1 MNLRGLFHLGVVYIL
16 WGSTYLGIR
25 IAVQEG
31 SGFPP
36 MIMSA
41 TRVFA
46 GSLILYGLARF
57 VQKQSFHLSKK
68 EWTVLVI
75 SGLALWWGGNG
86 LVAIAEVTVPSG
98 YAALI
103 ISCTPI
109 WVAIIESALDKNRPS
124 VLLILS
130 LMIGVAGIATLN
142 WPAIQSGNLEDL
154 WGGFLLVVAGLSW
167 GAGSVYQK
175 RKNIQTSPEVSSA
188 IQQFSGGVALLV
200 TSFII
205 GEPQINPAPSAW
217 WAWGYLIIFGSVIAF
232 TSFVKALKFLP
243 PNIVFTYAYVN
254 PVVAVILGF
263 IILGEPI
270 TQWTFAGAA
279 LVIIGVL
286 GVFKEQKNQLSDSH

>member
-1 MNLRGLFHLGVVYIL
+1 
-16 WGSTYLGIR
+16 
-25 IAVQEG
+25 
-31 SGFPP
+31 

-41 TRVFA
+41 TRVLA
-46 GSLILYGLARF
+46 GSLILYALIRF
-57 VQKQSFHLSKK
+57 VQKQPFRIRKK
-68 EWTVLVI
+68 EWTVLLV

-86 LVAIAEVTVPSG
+86 LVAVAEVTIPSG

-109 WVAIIESALDKNRPS
+109 WVAIIESILDKNRPS
-124 VLLILS
+124 VLLIFS
-130 LMIGVAGIATLN
+130 LLIGVAGIATLN
-142 WPAIQSGNLEDL
+142 WPAIQSRNMDDL
-154 WGGFLLVVAGLSW
+154 WGGFLLIVAGLSW

-175 RKNIQTSPEVSSA
+175 RKSVQASPEISST
-188 IQQFSGGVALLV
+188 IQQFSGGIALLI

-205 GEPQINPAPSAW
+205 QEPQMNPVPSAW

-232 TSFVKALKFLP
+232 TSFVKALKLLP

-270 TQWTFAGAA
+270 TQWTFAGTA
-279 LVIIGVL
+279 LVIIGVV
-286 GVFKEQKNQLSDSH
+286 GVIKIQKKEISGSN